1 MKVRLLSTDGKG
13 TFQEIDWIKSEIT
26 ADEIEVRA
34 VLTGVCRSDIDMMRG
49 EIGPLPINMHG
60 HEGLGQV
67 TKEGANIM
75 DVTLGDYVATRGE
88 PAYADYYNV
97 RATEYVQV
105 PAAEPKYILE
115 PVACGINVVTNS
127 QTEIIGRS
135 GANSRL
141 LILGSGFL
149 AYVAYQ
155 TLKINAIEFEIDVVG
170 RSNRDI
176 WPFELKDAPTGT
188 YDVIIDLVGREGI
201 FEQPIVRTQAL
212 IIDAVGR
219 AYTRKESEQLLW
231 TACTTMRPSPR
242 VNGFDYDMALARN
255 WIEAGQL
262 TVDKFWTQ
270 AYNRNT
276 AWQSAFADG
285 ANRPSGYSRG
295 YIQWD

>member
-1 MKVRLLSTDGKG
+1 MKVKHLYTDGKG
-13 TFQEIDWIKSEIT
+13 QFVEVNWEKPDIT

-34 VLTGVCRSDIDMMRG
+34 VMTGVCRSDIDMMQG
-49 EIGPLPINMHG
+49 SFGPLPIEMHG

-67 TKEGANIM
+67 TQVGSNIT
-75 DVTLGDYVATRGE
+75 DVQVGDYVATRGE

-97 RATEYVQV
+97 RAVEYVKV
-105 PAAEPKYILE
+105 PSAEPKYILE
-115 PVACGINVVTNS
+115 PVACGINVITNS
-127 QTEIIGRS
+127 QTQILGRS

-155 TLKINAIEFEIDVVG
+155 TLKINDVEFEIDVVG

-176 WPFELKDAPTGT
+176 WPIELKDAPAGT
-188 YDVIIDLVGREGI
+188 YDVVIDLVGREGV

-219 AYTRKESEQLLW
+219 AYSRKENEQLLW

-242 VNGFDYDMALARN
+242 VAGFDDDMALARN
-255 WIEAGQL
+255 WIESGQL
-262 TVDKFWTQ
+262 TVDKFWTRG
-270 AYNRNT
+270 YNRNT
-276 AWQSAFADG
+276 EWQQAFADG
-285 ANRPSGYSRG
+285 LNRPAGYSRG
-295 YIQWD
+295 YIKWD

>member
-13 TFQEIDWIKSEIT
+13 TFQEIDWIKPAIT
-26 ADEIEVRA
+26 ADEIEVKA

-49 EIGPLPINMHG
+49 EFGPLPVNMHG

-67 TKEGANIM
+67 TQVGANIT
-75 DVTLGDYVATRGE
+75 DVKVGDYVATRGE

-97 RATEYVQV
+97 RALEYVQV

-155 TLKINAIEFEIDVVG
+155 TLKINNVEFEIDVVG

-176 WPFELKDAPTGT
+176 WPIELKDAPTGT

-219 AYTRKESEQLLW
+219 AYSRKESEQLLW

-255 WIEAGQL
+255 WIAAGQL

-276 AWQSAFADG
+276 SWQSAFADG
-285 ANRPSGYSRG
+285 ANRPAGYSRG